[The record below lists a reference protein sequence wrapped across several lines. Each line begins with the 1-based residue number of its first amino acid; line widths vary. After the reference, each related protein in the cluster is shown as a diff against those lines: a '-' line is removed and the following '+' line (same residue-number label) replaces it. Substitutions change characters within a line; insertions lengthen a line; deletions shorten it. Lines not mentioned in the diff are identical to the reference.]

1 MQKEPAGIKRIHNI
15 RMDIYSEPA
24 LSRKRPRDDS
34 PETGGVGPVTA
45 EEREEARRMAEIAAR
60 AEARAQARQAELE
73 ATAAAKPAISATKI
87 LQQGLSSFGGPPKVA
102 ASVAPAKFL
111 TKKEREQLALERL
124 NNQRVEVERRQ
135 QEAEMSHSRFVTGQ
149 TEEDRRREAR
159 LQKVREEEDRL
170 RRQKEENKEVKEMD
184 HEVRA
189 IRDHYLGAK
198 EQKRRVVRQS
208 EKFQKIFQ
216 FDWEAA
222 DDTARNDLN
231 PLYNNRTKI
240 NSLFGRGYIGGI
252 DLKEQREKSSF
263 FSTLSSKRIAEMQLQ
278 TGGSDGLSASE
289 LQQRARDMLR
299 RSEVAK
305 RGDES
310 RDSFGKHWSDKPL
323 EGMTERDWRIF
334 REDFDIRVQGGRA
347 VLPLRSWSEA
357 HFPDQILRALAD
369 VGYEKPS
376 PIQRQAIPIGMD
388 GRDIIGIAE
397 TGSGKTASFLIPL
410 LCYLLKLPASHISR
424 CAHEGPLAVVMA
436 PTREL
441 AMQIEEECIKL
452 CKYTSFETV
461 CVVGGQAIEE
471 QSYKLRNGV
480 AIVIGTPG
488 RMVDCIENNFMVLN
502 QCNYV
507 VLDEADRMIDMGFEP
522 QVQAVLEAMGGLLK
536 SEDEAQME
544 AQLSHAK
551 SGEAMFRVTAMF
563 SATMPPEVER
573 LARTFLR
580 HPVVIKIGDQDTGK
594 NKRIEQRIHFIAD
607 GQKKKFLFDELSQ
620 LGPVGKAIVFVNIK
634 KQGDSIG
641 KMLETSNYRCGVL
654 HGGRSQDQREDT
666 LDAFR
671 SGDIQIL
678 VATDVA
684 GRGLDIADV
693 THVINYDMPAKISN
707 YCHRIG
713 RTGRAGK
720 FGIATSFVTE
730 SDTEVM
736 YDLKQYLE
744 STNTPIP
751 PQLAKHPAA
760 QSAIGTRDAGGRL
773 VGQKRDQVMYAKK

>member
-1 MQKEPAGIKRIHNI
+1 MEVDTDACG
-15 RMDIYSEPA
+15 
-24 LSRKRPRDDS
+24 SRKRR
-34 PETGGVGPVTA
+34 
-45 EEREEARRMAEIAAR
+45 REEDEQPEMAGPDLGPMTEEEKAEAKRMADIAAR
-60 AEARAQARQAELE
+60 AEARALARLAEKNAPVSSSLTE
-73 ATAAAKPAISATKI
+73 AVAPSAQTPRPAAKAVEA
-87 LQQGLSSFGGPPKVA
+87 PPKA
-102 ASVAPAKFL
+102 ATNVTAAKFL

-124 NNQRVEVERRQ
+124 KNQREEAEKRQ
-135 QEAEMSHSRFVTGQ
+135 QEAELSHRKFVTGQ
-149 TEEDRRREAR
+149 TVDEKRREEKLR
-159 LQKVREEEDRL
+159 KERDEQERL

-184 HEVRA
+184 HEVKA

-198 EQKRRVVRQS
+198 EQKRKVVRQS
-208 EKFQKIFQ
+208 DKFQKIFQ

-231 PLYNNRTKI
+231 PLYNNRVKI

-252 DLKEQREKSSF
+252 DLKEQREKSNF
-263 FSTLSSKRIAEMQLQ
+263 LSTLSSKRIAEMQAVGVAGVSSQ
-278 TGGSDGLSASE
+278 E
-289 LQQRARDMLR
+289 LQQRARDMLV
-299 RSEVAK
+299 RSEMAK
-305 RGDES
+305 KDDIS
-310 RDSFGKHWSDKPL
+310 KDTFGKHWSEKQL
-323 EGMTERDWRIF
+323 NQMSERDWRIF

-347 VLPLRSWSEA
+347 TLPLRMWSEA
-357 HFPDQILRALAD
+357 NFPEQVSKALAD

-397 TGSGKTASFLIPL
+397 TGSGKTAAFLLPL
-410 LCYLLKLPASHISR
+410 LCYMLKLPAHQRSR
-424 CAHEGPLAVVMA
+424 CADEGPLAVVMA

-452 CKYTSFETV
+452 CKYSGFESV

-471 QSYKLRNGV
+471 QSYKLRKGV
-480 AIVIGTPG
+480 EIVIGTPG
-488 RMVDCIENNFMVLN
+488 RMMDCIENNFLVLN

-522 QVQAVLEAMGGLLK
+522 QVVAVLEAMGGLLK

-544 AQLSHAK
+544 AEIDNLKRGTALY
-551 SGEAMFRVTAMF
+551 RVTAMF

-573 LARTFLR
+573 IARTFLR
-580 HPVVIKIGDQDTGK
+580 HPAVIKIGDDDTGK
-594 NKRIEQRIHFIAD
+594 NKRIEQRIHFITD
-607 GQKKKFLFDELSQ
+607 GQKKKYLMDELSH
-620 LGPVGKAIVFVNIK
+620 LGATGKAIVFVNIK

-641 KMLETSNYRCGVL
+641 KYLETSNFRCGVL
-654 HGGRSQDQREDT
+654 HGGRSQDQREET

-671 SGDIQIL
+671 SGDIQVL

-693 THVINYDMPAKISN
+693 THVVNYDMPSKISS

-720 FGIATSFVTE
+720 SGVATSFVTE
-730 SDTEVM
+730 GDTEVM
-736 YDLKQYLE
+736 YDLKQYLV
-744 STNTPIP
+744 STNTAIP
-751 PQLAKHPAA
+751 QQLLKHPAA
-760 QSAIGTRDAGGRL
+760 QNAMGTRDANGKL
-773 VGQKRDQVMYAKK
+773 MGQRKDQVMYAKK